1 MFCVLVAFFASSHDL
16 FGRHDDGF
24 FDRDRGK
31 IKRYRSPQV
40 FTKELHIIYLHIYS
54 IVVPT
59 APPKK
64 DISTPWYLCDIPT
77 PNTPC
82 HEIRTILSLEA

>member
-64 DISTPWYLCDIPT
+64 DTYLYT
-77 PNTPC
+77 VVSMRHPNAQHAMP
-82 HEIRTILSLEA
+82 